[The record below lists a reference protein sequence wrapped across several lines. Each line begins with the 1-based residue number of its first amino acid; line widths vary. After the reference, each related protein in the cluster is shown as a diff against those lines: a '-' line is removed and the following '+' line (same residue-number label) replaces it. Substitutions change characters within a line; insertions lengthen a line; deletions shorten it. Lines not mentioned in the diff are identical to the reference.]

1 MTHKLG
7 CFGLCQG
14 SECACIIPELW
25 HKLTDTS
32 LKAVFSGSHVLLH
45 DCCWV
50 KGDLKISWPRQCWAS
65 LPWQVWWGLTSS
77 LPPAVKAE
85 TEQEIMSNTKSKID
99 LKSSKTRSP
108 NVATSS
114 PLLSKML
121 PSSVLSFPQQASIQS
136 IIQQHTHLTL
146 DCHHIRKS
154 PAVINTFTKL
164 KTVSFWW

>member
-14 SECACIIPELW
+14 SECACIIPESW

-114 PLLSKML
+114 LYCPKCCL
-121 PSSVLSFPQQASIQS
+121 VLYCLFLNRLQYKVLYNSI
-136 IIQQHTHLTL
+136 HTLH
-146 DCHHIRKS
+146 
-154 PAVINTFTKL
+154 
-164 KTVSFWW
+164 